1 MREQSAR
8 NLFDSE
14 TLGLQREAFYT
25 QRQLAMHSLRDRAQ
39 ARIDY
44 NQGLAEGA
52 AGMADMGGGDDS
64 FTALAEAANA
74 RAMQAEATVER
85 RLIDSA
91 RQMPAVLCPTCS
103 MSAPRGRARTH
114 TLSQR

>member
-1 MREQSAR
+1 MFVVTDAMREQSAR

-85 RLIDSA
+85 LIDSA
-91 RQMPAVLCPTCS
+91 RQMPAV
-103 MSAPRGRARTH
+103 
-114 TLSQR
+114 

>member
-1 MREQSAR
+1 MREQSER

-44 NQGLAEGA
+44 NQG
-52 AGMADMGGGDDS
+52 
-64 FTALAEAANA
+64 LAEAANA

>member
-1 MREQSAR
+1 MTDAMREQSAR

-44 NQGLAEGA
+44 NQGLA
-52 AGMADMGGGDDS
+52 DRGGCGDG
-64 FTALAEAANA
+64 
-74 RAMQAEATVER
+74 RHGG
-85 RLIDSA
+85 
-91 RQMPAVLCPTCS
+91 
-103 MSAPRGRARTH
+103 RG
-114 TLSQR
+114 